1 MVEGSVYMRR
11 RSSLSGASMGMGQ
24 VAVTNN
30 RLYDNALAV
39 QRKHD
44 LKRIARWALTNP
56 AGASS
61 NLKASDIPEGSYLL
75 VPCLHPCVRKRLS
88 PHGTQD
94 AEDTEIGKRL
104 RWY

>member
-44 LKRIARWALTNP
+44 LKRIAR
-56 AGASS
+56 
-61 NLKASDIPEGSYLL
+61 
-75 VPCLHPCVRKRLS
+75 
-88 PHGTQD
+88 
-94 AEDTEIGKRL
+94 
-104 RWY
+104 